1 MTLYIVGICTYR
13 NGSRACNRAM
23 ALRQPLP
30 FASSAFTLS
39 HTCRCVKYFAQ
50 PRSAIATRLP
60 RIREVSLISR
70 RYSSEMAT
78 HAALEK
84 SARIIFLRG
93 RRCFSVSSARAAKS
107 TTHTHTHTQ
116 PHTHARARAYACA
129 HIVDFGEIRDAI
141 AFAVIN
147 PTSTLSLPKVNDL
160 GAGIATISPSG
171 DLSPFMHACVHIMSL
186 RIKVIASSNVELR
199 RRYRGHII
207 IRGYKRKADVRQA
220 GSKPY

>member
-107 TTHTHTHTQ
+107 TTHTHTHTAT
-116 PHTHARARAYACA
+116 HTRARARICVCA
-129 HIVDFGEIRDAI
+129 H
-141 AFAVIN
+141 
-147 PTSTLSLPKVNDL
+147 
-160 GAGIATISPSG
+160 SG
-171 DLSPFMHACVHIMSL
+171 L
-186 RIKVIASSNVELR
+186 RGDTR
-199 RRYRGHII
+199 CHR
-207 IRGYKRKADVRQA
+207 IRGN
-220 GSKPY
+220 KPYIDPIPPESERPWGGHRDY